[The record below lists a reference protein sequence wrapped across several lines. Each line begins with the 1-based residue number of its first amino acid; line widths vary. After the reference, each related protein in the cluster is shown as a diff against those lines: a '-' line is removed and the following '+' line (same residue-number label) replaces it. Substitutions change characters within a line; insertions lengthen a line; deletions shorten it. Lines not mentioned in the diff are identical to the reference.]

1 MNKLKFN
8 IKIFFFNSL
17 YIFFITSAVLIY
29 LYNIPILLLEL
40 MYVILIDIIAG
51 IFIYLFISMSFIK
64 NYIDNNIVKNT
75 VNKYYSF
82 IILAI
87 IMSIEFLSYDIIET
101 FQLSF
106 GVVNLLG
113 IFLFRIKMW
122 EK

>member
-122 EK
+122 EE